1 LITSTAASC
10 GQGVGLG
17 KGTGIL
23 CVFVFVIFKT
33 GKLCR
38 FGYVLVAPFSKL
50 ENNAKKW
57 VWVWVWMWMWM
68 WVWVLLYW
76 CGCLEPSHLSK
87 SGEKLLT
94 LGMH

>member
-1 LITSTAASC
+1 LITSTAASG

-17 KGTGIL
+17 MGTGIL
-23 CVFVFVIFKT
+23 CVFVLVIFKT
-33 GKLCR
+33 GKSCR

-50 ENNAKKW
+50 ENNAKKGSW
-57 VWVWVWMWMWM
+57 VWVWMWM

-76 CGCLEPSHLSK
+76 SGCLEPSHLSK

-94 LGMH
+94 LGRH